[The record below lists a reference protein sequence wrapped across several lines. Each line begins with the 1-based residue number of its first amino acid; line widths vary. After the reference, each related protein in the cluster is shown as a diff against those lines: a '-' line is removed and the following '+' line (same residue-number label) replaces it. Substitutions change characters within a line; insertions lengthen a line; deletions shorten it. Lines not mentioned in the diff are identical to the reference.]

1 MSELLTRRR
10 FTVAELDIMDAAG
23 IFDGD
28 GRIELID
35 GEIIEMNPIGGPHMW
50 CVAKLNEALA
60 GVVTRPFLVSVQGPI
75 ELGPRDMPEP
85 DIAVVRPPTSGSAR
99 PGPDATALVIEVA
112 DSSRRIDRTT
122 KMRRYGVAGIPE
134 AWLVDLVSETV
145 ERFTD
150 AGPAGYRLIA
160 VAGRGESI
168 GSTTVPDFTLDVDVI
183 LG

>member
-10 FTVAELDIMDAAG
+10 FTVAELNVMDAAG
-23 IFDGD
+23 FFDGD
-28 GRIELID
+28 GRIELVD

-50 CVAKLNEALA
+50 CVARLNEVLT
-60 GVVTRPFLVSVQGPI
+60 GVVSKPFTVSVQGPV
-75 ELGPRDMPEP
+75 ELGARDMPQP
-85 DIAVVRPPTSGSAR
+85 DIAVVRPPATGSAR
-99 PGPDATALVIEVA
+99 PGPNATALVIEIA

-150 AGPAGYRLIA
+150 PGPAGYRLIA